1 MKTAIITVTLFGIFL
16 STPVIADVGLKDLIT
31 TYKLDNKKKD
41 ANAYFSVEGKL
52 YVELEK
58 LKKERLNL
66 YRKLQDENRNYGKL
80 GVSEDLVDRYQD
92 VSCSA
97 LAYAYAHYY
106 LTEKNT
112 FSYDYGRNIEEVRTS
127 LKYIKSSVC
136 ASRNPVN
143 FMSYKIQ

>member
-1 MKTAIITVTLFGIFL
+1 MKTVIIAVTIFGLFS
-16 STPVIADVGLKDLIT
+16 STTVIADVGLKDLIT
-31 TYKLDNKKKD
+31 TYKLNNKKKD

-52 YVELEK
+52 YSELDK

-66 YRKLQDENRNYGKL
+66 YRKLQDEVRNYGQL

-97 LAYAYAHYY
+97 LAYSYAHYY
-106 LTEKNT
+106 LTENNT
-112 FSYDYGRNIEEVRTS
+112 FSYDYARNIEEVRTS
-127 LKYIKSSVC
+127 LKYVKSSVC